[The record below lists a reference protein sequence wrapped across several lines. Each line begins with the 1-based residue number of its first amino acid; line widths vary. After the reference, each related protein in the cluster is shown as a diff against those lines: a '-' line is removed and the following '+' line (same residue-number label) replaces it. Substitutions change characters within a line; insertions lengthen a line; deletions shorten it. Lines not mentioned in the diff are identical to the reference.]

1 MKTNYILLGL
11 LLLVVRP
18 THAQSFVKQSNL
30 EARNLTHKTV
40 AMPDGGM
47 VSVWIG
53 TAGIELLRTDS
64 IGNQLYSQRINNDP
78 TWSFLHLSDLTL
90 DLPINQQGMPMPT
103 RILLSAA
110 QMFKG
115 FFFVLEETP
124 GLGFSLLWQYSLP
137 GNSAPTF
144 LARKFASQTYLL
156 SVKEAGVSSVRFF
169 LLDQNGN
176 TIKSLSFQ
184 PYLTNGGYTSGAYI
198 HDFQYIGN
206 DSIVYVGAVKLPQ
219 FQHEPIIGYLNVA
232 GGYGNGYSS
241 QLYSNI
247 TNNGAYDIV
256 LPITTTTGKP
266 GFLVVG
272 HENIIET
279 PTSNNISIR
288 QFHRNI
294 PDQQGLP
301 QARIHSLSTDLLQSN
316 DRSSAL
322 IQMGNKMHL
331 GIQTSYGGVLSEV
344 DLTQNSLTNS
354 VSPIQAWNDLAPYA
368 IHFSAVPNGALWFSM
383 EQNTTTARQFTW
395 GKLDGWNPADICF
408 QPSGSNSY
416 QTITNLGQMFLL
428 SEPATSVLN
437 PENFSVL
444 ASSDSSSLNCG
455 QLSVASSSSQNNL
468 GTWYPNPAQGERL
481 YFNPAVDMDQV
492 PVEIQLLNAQGQAVW
507 SGQTLPSELVEHG
520 IPTPSS
526 KGMYVIQLTS
536 PKGKTYFPLL
546 RH

>member
-1 MKTNYILLGL
+1 MKTTCILLGL
-11 LLLVVRP
+11 LLMVVRP
-18 THAQSFVKQSNL
+18 THAQSFVKQSNSA
-30 EARNLTHKTV
+30 ARNLTHKTV

-64 IGNQLYSQRINNDP
+64 IGNLLYSQRINNDP
-78 TWSFLHLSDLTL
+78 TWSFLYLTDLTL
-90 DLPINQQGMPMPT
+90 DLPINQQGIPMPT

-124 GLGFSLLWQYSLP
+124 GAGFSLLWQYSLP
-137 GNSAPTF
+137 GNSAPSFRARTF
-144 LARKFASQTYLL
+144 ANQNYLL
-156 SVKEAGVSSVRFF
+156 SVNEAGVSSVRFI
-169 LLDQNGN
+169 LLDKNGN
-176 TIKSLSFQ
+176 TVKSLSFQ

-198 HDFQYIGN
+198 QDFQYIGN
-206 DSIVYVGAVKLPQ
+206 DSIVYVGTVKLPQ

-232 GGYGNGYSS
+232 GGYGNGYAS
-241 QLYSNI
+241 QLFSNI
-247 TNNGAYDIV
+247 SNNGAYDKV

-279 PTSNNISIR
+279 PTSNNITIR

-294 PDQQGLP
+294 IDQQGLP
-301 QARIHSLSTDLLQSN
+301 QARIQSLSTDLLQSN

-322 IQMGNKMHL
+322 IQSGNKIYL

-344 DLTQNSLTNS
+344 DLTQNALTNS

-383 EQNTTTARQFTW
+383 EQNTNTDRQFTW
-395 GKLDGWNPADICF
+395 GKLDGWNPTDICF
-408 QPSGSNSY
+408 QPTGSNSY
-416 QTITNLGQMFLL
+416 QTVTNPEPMFLL
-428 SEPATSVLN
+428 PEPATSVLN
-437 PENFSVL
+437 PENFSIL
-444 ASSDSSSLNCG
+444 ASSVSSNLNCG
-455 QLSVASSSSQNNL
+455 QLSIANSNPQNNL
-468 GTWYPNPAQGERL
+468 GTWYPNPAQGDRL
-481 YFNPAVDMDQV
+481 YFNPQVDMGQV
-492 PVEIQLLNAQGQAVW
+492 PVGIQLLNAQGQTVW
-507 SGQTLPSELVEHG
+507 SGQALFSELVEYG
-520 IPTPSS
+520 IPAPSS
-526 KGMYVIQLTS
+526 KGLYAIQLTS
-536 PKGKTYFPLL
+536 PKGKFHFSLL